1 MVIVTGGHTSHLS
14 SNYNVVAIKVQ
25 NRRGHNSKRKSSRFE
40 LFPMHSR
47 AATAVGVNCWEDYL
61 SSDASDKSHLPL
73 RLLVAIHRGT
83 SVSVFAALSHLRGLM
98 SAGKLNGRTD
108 TEDVCV

>member
-1 MVIVTGGHTSHLS
+1 M
-14 SNYNVVAIKVQ
+14 
-25 NRRGHNSKRKSSRFE
+25 
-40 LFPMHSR
+40 
-47 AATAVGVNCWEDYL
+47 GVNCWEGYL
-61 SSDASDKSHLPL
+61 SSDASDKSHLPR

-108 TEDVCV
+108 TKDVCV